1 MNLLNYFKLF
11 NLAFNTLYVNNWFE
25 LKLESIH
32 DLNAK
37 YNGFY
42 NNNALEKKISID
54 IYCIQN
60 TIFCKI
66 LIKKVYKA

>member
-37 YNGFY
+37 YNSFY
-42 NNNALEKKISID
+42 NNNTLEKKISID

-60 TIFCKI
+60 TNFCKI